1 MQENDRLSRYLE
13 QVEVELIIANFF
25 ESEPWWEE
33 HDFVPDFHKFYFLID
48 GDCYF
53 EVDGTTYHAQTGDLC
68 LLPAGMRQSYYL
80 SERQLMKKYWCHFNA
95 MIGERQM
102 GEVISSP
109 LIVSVRQTER
119 ITQLF
124 QRLILLY
131 EKGGVLETLRQRAV
145 LLELLYEYFSLCG
158 ELSVRPSI
166 YSNEFTKVMDYID
179 LHFDQSICVED
190 LAELI
195 HLQPNYFIKYFKK
208 NFGDSPMKYVN
219 KLRVEKAKKL
229 LKNSSLPVAEIA
241 KRIGIEDRYYFS
253 KLFKKYAGVSPR
265 SYREI

>member
-1 MQENDRLSRYLE
+1 MREDDQLSRYLE
-13 QVEVELIIANFF
+13 QVEVELIIANYF
-25 ESEPWWEE
+25 ESEPWWEDY
-33 HDFVPDFHKFYFLID
+33 DFLPDFHKFYFLTD

-53 EVDGTTYHAQTGDLC
+53 KVDRTTYHAKAGDLC
-68 LLPAGMRQSYYL
+68 FLPAGMRQSYYL
-80 SERQLMKKYWCHFNA
+80 SEQQMMKKYWCHFNA
-95 MIGERQM
+95 MIGERQL

-109 LIVSVRQTER
+109 FIVSVPHSDRV
-119 ITQLF
+119 TQLF
-124 QRLILLY
+124 QSLTMLY

-145 LLELLYEYFSLCG
+145 LLEIIYEYFSLCG
-158 ELSVRPSI
+158 QISVRPSI
-166 YSNEFTKVMDYID
+166 YSNEFSMVMDYID
-179 LHFDQSICVED
+179 KHFDQCIRVED

-219 KLRVEKAKKL
+219 KLRVEKAKRL

-241 KRIGIEDRYYFS
+241 KRVGIEDQYYFS